1 VARNLIER
9 EIARRA
15 SEFEETPK
23 GIKLLEEIDYTGK
36 CSQAIGKAVLKNI
49 KDARAQVEKLA
60 QTIGLPLSPPVEPK
74 PEEKQ
79 SKAEAEEPKE
89 EVKPEGRVRKHL
101 KKPLCYVSKPH
112 QYPVDAS
119 KY

>member
-1 VARNLIER
+1 LKK
-9 EIARRA
+9 
-15 SEFEETPK
+15 P
-23 GIKLLEEIDYTGK
+23 LEEI
-36 CSQAIGKAVLKNI
+36 AILVNVAKQLEKQVPKNI

-60 QTIGLPLSPPVEPK
+60 QTIGLLLSPPVEPK

-101 KKPLCYVSKPH
+101 KKPLRYVSKPH